1 MKTFL
6 LLKIWILT
14 KLPAFIYCS
23 HGSYWNSAL
32 FLQRSQ
38 YISLYFY
45 VVKRPEKLGAALNT
59 ERLLS
64 ARLRYIIH
72 HKSNRTGCGFSG
84 DILGIFWELFFGLFL
99 GRYMGLPRLFC
110 GVLFQIIFIVTLVEY
125 IYVPFKFRSGL
136 QEKTHHSMVT
146 VLCQINIFCH
156 QLTPSTT
163 TDFVRFSK
171 QKVCKFWT
179 SE

>member
-1 MKTFL
+1 MTELVVEFWGYFLGNFLGNFLDNFLGNFWATFWATFWA
-6 LLKIWILT
+6 IWGTIWGQFWGRLGGYHVIIL
-14 KLPAFIYCS
+14 IISSIIS
-23 HGSYWNSAL
+23 HD
-32 FLQRSQ
+32 
-38 YISLYFY
+38 
-45 VVKRPEKLGAALNT
+45 
-59 ERLLS
+59 
-64 ARLRYIIH
+64 
-72 HKSNRTGCGFSG
+72 RTGCGVSR
-84 DILGIFWELFFGLFL
+84 DILGMFWELFFGLFL

-125 IYVPFKFRSGL
+125 KYVPFKFRSGL